1 MAEQLLWKWSESQRT
16 EKVVSCG
23 LFRCETERWKTEIV
37 NKPKLRTYIPFK
49 NTYEPERYMKS
60 IRCKAHRSLLARLR
74 GGTAQLEIETGR
86 YVGIPPDQRFCKLC
100 KDAVE
105 DEAHFCT
112 TCPVTHPT
120 FPGNG
125 GHSTRF
131 QWPIRQRFIKII
143 QAANFNQRVVKSLF
157 NLFISINQLLS
168 E

>member
-100 KDAVE
+100 KNAVE
-105 DEAHFCT
+105 NEVHFCT
-112 TCPVTHPT
+112 TCPALALPCIQLFQAMEATT
-120 FPGNG
+120 PGF
-125 GHSTRF
+125 SD
-131 QWPIRQRFIKII
+131 
-143 QAANFNQRVVKSLF
+143 L
-157 NLFISINQLLS
+157 
-168 E
+168 

>member
-1 MAEQLLWKWSESQRT
+1 MEEVHIRNWASEVKCILAECNLLPWWQSNPCGNGLSPKELK
-16 EKVVSCG
+16 EVVSCC
-23 LFRCETERWKTEIV
+23 LFRCERERWKTETV

-49 NTYEPERYMKS
+49 NTYEPERYTKS
-60 IRCKAHRSLLARLR
+60 IRCKAHRSLLAQLR

-86 YVGIPPDQRFCKLC
+86 YVGIPPDQMFCKLC

-105 DEAHFCT
+105 DEVHFCT

-131 QWPIRQRFIKII
+131 Q
-143 QAANFNQRVVKSLF
+143 
-157 NLFISINQLLS
+157 
-168 E
+168 